1 MGTLLLLWPIF
12 PATCTAQNSLHM
24 KKPNTGLSRNS
35 FSKIFIINHGPPLVF
50 LSDSEMEEESKG
62 EPSKV
67 ESANV
72 ELNQSPKKVF
82 NQKLRFKRIMSSGCY
97 CRDQHYQPQHPVLRL
112 STLTIHRYDV
122 PGSSITDKL
131 VSCSNFFFQLNLL
144 ASTMF
149 SKTADWIGETWRMR
163 HSSVCFLVVIVSY
176 YYHQPVSWRA
186 PVLSISC
193 WNKWTGE

>member
-1 MGTLLLLWPIF
+1 MIEQYVLLSFSLLSFLKTIFVLMGTLLLLWPIF

-24 KKPNTGLSRNS
+24 KKPNTGLSSNS

-82 NQKLRFKRIMSSGCY
+82 NQKLRFQRIMSSGCY
-97 CRDQHYQPQHPVLRL
+97 IAIAG
-112 STLTIHRYDV
+112 TNTI
-122 PGSSITDKL
+122 
-131 VSCSNFFFQLNLL
+131 NLNIQ
-144 ASTMF
+144 F
-149 SKTADWIGETWRMR
+149 
-163 HSSVCFLVVIVSY
+163 
-176 YYHQPVSWRA
+176 
-186 PVLSISC
+186 
-193 WNKWTGE
+193 